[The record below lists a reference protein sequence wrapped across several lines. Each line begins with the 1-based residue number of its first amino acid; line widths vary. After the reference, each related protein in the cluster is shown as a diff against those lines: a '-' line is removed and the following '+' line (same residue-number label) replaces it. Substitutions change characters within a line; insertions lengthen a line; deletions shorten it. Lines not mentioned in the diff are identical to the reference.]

1 MPDIDAPRL
10 PPVLTPPGS
19 KSEEKPKVA
28 AHPELP
34 PVDEDDYLQPKS
46 SNPAAYM
53 DLIGDGK
60 GVTF

>member
-1 MPDIDAPRL
+1 MDAPPL
-10 PPVLTPPGS
+10 PSVLSPPGG
-19 KSEEKPKVA
+19 KPEEKPKVA
-28 AHPELP
+28 ACPELP

-60 GVTF
+60 GADF